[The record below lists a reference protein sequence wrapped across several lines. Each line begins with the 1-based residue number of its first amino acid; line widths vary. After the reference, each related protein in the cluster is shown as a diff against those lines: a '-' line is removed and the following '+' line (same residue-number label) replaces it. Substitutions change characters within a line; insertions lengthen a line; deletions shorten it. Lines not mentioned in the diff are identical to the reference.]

1 MASRLKADRHPLLRK
16 SKMTE
21 PIRKKKEKSRGLDEV
36 GRVTC
41 HCTVRLLN

>member
-21 PIRKKKEKSRGLDEV
+21 PIRKKKILRDWMRSGV
-36 GRVTC
+36 
-41 HCTVRLLN
+41 